1 MYTKD
6 DITIEGNPILRQKC
20 ERVRFPLTKEDKETL
35 KQLHEYMVVSEID
48 ELVKKYNIRPGVGIA
63 APQVGIAK
71 RMFSMNCTDFL
82 DEKQTKYSYTV
93 INPEIIAKSDL
104 MVYLPDGEGCL
115 SVNRNTE
122 GLVTPRHYKIIVKC
136 ALFDSVTEKVRN
148 VKLTLE
154 GYPAIVFQHENDH
167 LDGIM
172 YVDKM
177 YKVKDLDP
185 KILPLYTLNEEDDE
199 EEESEEGKA
208 E

>member
-1 MYTKD
+1 MVTAQQVMD
-6 DITIEGNPILRQKC
+6 AQVHLWS
-20 ERVRFPLTKEDKETL
+20 L
-35 KQLHEYMVVSEID
+35 KNESHPKTSQYWAEVTNG
-48 ELVKKYNIRPGVGIA
+48 LV
-63 APQVGIAK
+63 
-71 RMFSMNCTDFL
+71 
-82 DEKQTKYSYTV
+82 V

-185 KILPLYTLNEEDDE
+185 KILPLYTLNEDDE
-199 EEESEEGKA
+199 EEDSEEEKS

>member
-1 MYTKD
+1 MYKKE
-6 DITIEGNPILRQKC
+6 DITIEGNPILREKC
-20 ERVRFPLTKEDKETL
+20 DRVRCPLTKEDKETL

-48 ELVKKYNIRPGVGIA
+48 ELVKKYDIRPGVGIA
-63 APQVGIAK
+63 APQVGVKK
-71 RMFSMNCTDFL
+71 RMFAMNCTDFL

-93 INPEIIAKSDL
+93 INPEIIATSDL
-104 MVYLPDGEGCL
+104 MVYLPGGEGCL

-122 GLVTPRHYKIIVKC
+122 GLVTPRHYKIIAKC
-136 ALFDSVTEKVRN
+136 ALFDTITEKVRN

-177 YKVKDLDP
+177 FKPEELDS
-185 KILPLYTLNEEDDE
+185 KILPLYTVDEGEDEDE
-199 EEESEEGKA
+199 EKTE
-208 E
+208 

>member
-1 MYTKD
+1 MYKKE
-6 DITIEGNPILRQKC
+6 DITIEGNPILREKC
-20 ERVRFPLTKEDKETL
+20 DRVRFPLTKEDKETL

-48 ELVKKYNIRPGVGIA
+48 ELVKKYDIRPGVGIA
-63 APQVGIAK
+63 APQVGVKK
-71 RMFSMNCTDFL
+71 RMFAMNCTDFL

-93 INPEIIAKSDL
+93 INPEIIATSDL
-104 MVYLPDGEGCL
+104 MVYLPGGEGCL

-136 ALFDSVTEKVRN
+136 ALFDTITEKVRN

-177 YKVKDLDP
+177 FKPEELDS
-185 KILPLYTLNEEDDE
+185 KILPLYTVDEGEDEDE
-199 EEESEEGKA
+199 EKTE
-208 E
+208 

>member
-6 DITIEGNPILRQKC
+6 DITIEGNPILREKC
-20 ERVRFPLTKEDKETL
+20 ERVRFPLTKDDKETL

-48 ELVKKYNIRPGVGIA
+48 ELVEKYGIRPGVGIA

-71 RMFSMNCTDFL
+71 RMFAMNCVDFL

-93 INPEIIAKSDL
+93 INPEIIAKSEL
-104 MVYLPDGEGCL
+104 MVYLPGGEGCL

-122 GLVTPRHYKIIVKC
+122 GLVTPRHYKIIAKC
-136 ALFDSVTEKVRN
+136 ALFDTITEKVRN

-177 YKVKDLDP
+177 FKPEELDS
-185 KILPLYTLNEEDDE
+185 KILPLYTVDEGEDE
-199 EEESEEGKA
+199 EEETE
-208 E
+208 